1 MATEDQGAAGLSKK
15 VQLSLSAK
23 DLPNLDTL
31 SKSDPMV
38 VLFVERKWVLS
49 NWLEDNGWSSV
60 ALRWSETIWIHNGC
74 VALIW
79 LTSLKNARDWDF
91 RFTM

>member
-38 VLFVERKWVLS
+38 VLFVERK
-49 NWLEDNGWSSV
+49 
-60 ALRWSETIWIHNGC
+60 
-74 VALIW
+74 
-79 LTSLKNARDWDF
+79 
-91 RFTM
+91 